1 MNSLEKQFFKAYEK
15 YSDAIFRHCYFR
27 VFNKDKAKDLTQEAF
42 MRTWQ
47 YLVGGAEVEIIRA
60 FLYRVAN
67 NLVIDYV
74 RKKKEQSLDRMRED
88 QGFDPADES
97 KDRLIRLLEGGE
109 IIRVLNKLPSKYRE
123 VIQMKYL
130 DDLDIKEIASA
141 LEETENNVSVRLHR
155 GIQQLRDILEYS

>member
-1 MNSLEKQFFKAYEK
+1 MEKTFFKAYEK

-27 VFNKDKAKDLTQEAF
+27 VFNKDKAKDLTQEVF

-47 YLVGGAEVEIIRA
+47 YLVGGVEVENIRA

-74 RKKKEQSLDRMRED
+74 RRKKEQSLDRMRED

-97 KDRLIRLLEGGE
+97 KDRLLRLLEGGE

-155 GIQQLRDILEYS
+155 GIQQLKDILEYS